1 MVIAI
6 ITFILTYFCSY
17 FQEIVFAEVIQIF
30 TFHDFPSPSSLTGSI
45 LVVISVIAKGCEDQL
60 KPKLAI
66 YLPIL
71 SEKNNS
77 QPESEE
83 KKEDPKTATKQKQDM
98 AFKKEHKLT
107 GILNDDWEHG
117 DFSVV

>member
-1 MVIAI
+1 MI
-6 ITFILTYFCSY
+6 IWKFKLSINTGNFKYKSTNGN
-17 FQEIVFAEVIQIF
+17 
-30 TFHDFPSPSSLTGSI
+30 SLITGSI
-45 LVVISVIAKGCEDQL
+45 LVAISVIAKGCEDQL

-117 DFSVV
+117 DFTV